1 MQLTFIP
8 YTMRNMK
15 FIVIESNVWY
25 NKYEKRGR
33 NMEFSKYQFIEKL
46 NTEFLEI
53 EFGKLQQMNS
63 F

>member
-1 MQLTFIP
+1 
-8 YTMRNMK
+8 
-15 FIVIESNVWY
+15 
-25 NKYEKRGR
+25 
-33 NMEFSKYQFIEKL
+33 MEFSKYQFIEKL

>member
-1 MQLTFIP
+1 
-8 YTMRNMK
+8 
-15 FIVIESNVWY
+15 
-25 NKYEKRGR
+25 
-33 NMEFSKYQFIEKL
+33 MEFNKYQFIEKL

>member
-1 MQLTFIP
+1 M
-8 YTMRNMK
+8 
-15 FIVIESNVWY
+15 
-25 NKYEKRGR
+25 G
-33 NMEFSKYQFIEKL
+33 FSKYKFVGKL